1 MHGTFMS
8 LINNFTYVQSIM
20 LSFYSHI
27 KKRYVFFSLFQNL
40 VVHTTVLFPIKYGL
54 QQLSPST
61 TYDHAIN
68 QERNIC
74 LFLQFIQDT
83 CLCNKLLNVRV
94 SPLFPTQFYA
104 CFGIYQGAYI
114 IYFHKISNHKG
125 YIALFVTIYY
135 IKLLKMIRLH
145 YFNWQRVY
153 LCHVYEGTSRLNFK
167 YYTTFQ

>member
-1 MHGTFMS
+1 MTLQKPFHSHMNLQKPKVNFLTFFQSNFLHVRSNCILNLALSIFFFWYLKMIVQWVCVMQSVGQLSVVLNLPMYMHGTFMS

-27 KKRYVFFSLFQNL
+27 KNICFFFSLFQTL
-40 VVHTTVLFPIKYGL
+40 VVHTTVPFPIKYRL

-83 CLCNKLLNVRV
+83 CLCNKL
-94 SPLFPTQFYA
+94 
-104 CFGIYQGAYI
+104 
-114 IYFHKISNHKG
+114 
-125 YIALFVTIYY
+125 
-135 IKLLKMIRLH
+135 
-145 YFNWQRVY
+145 
-153 LCHVYEGTSRLNFK
+153 
-167 YYTTFQ
+167 